1 MGNTSPPMNHKSVAV
16 VTGGAGDIGQAIAS
30 KLKQTHDIVVL
41 VDIDEEKLSG
51 AHGKLSDENKHGGS
65 FQTCTCDITK
75 DEEVAKIARSI
86 SIDGIVRTL
95 VNNAG
100 ATRVGSL
107 GEMTPE
113 AWRQETSLNLD
124 ASFFCFHAFEESLKA
139 TGGSVINIV
148 SANGLSVYGNPAYS
162 AAKAGLVHFTKSIA
176 VEYGKFGIRA
186 NCVAPG
192 TVRTGAW
199 VEKAEANPG
208 VFDEAKKWYPLQ
220 RGIEPDDIANAV
232 AFLADDKVA
241 GAITGIC
248 MPVDCGLTAGQPAVA
263 RTFGQSDNY

>member
-1 MGNTSPPMNHKSVAV
+1 MSNKSIAV

-30 KLKQTHDIVVL
+30 KLKQTHDIIVL
-41 VDIDEEKLSG
+41 VDIDHEKLRQ
-51 AHGKLSDENKHGGS
+51 AYRNLSDENKHGGK
-65 FQTCTCDITK
+65 FQTYTCDITK
-75 DEEVAKIARSI
+75 EEEVTKIARSV

-100 ATRVGSL
+100 ATQIGSL

-113 AWRQETSLNLD
+113 AWKQETSLNLN

-139 TGGSVINIV
+139 ISGSVVNIV
-148 SANGLSVYGNPAYS
+148 SANGLSVFGNPAYS
-162 AAKAGLVHFTKSIA
+162 AAKAGLIHFTKSIA
-176 VEYGKFGIRA
+176 VEYGKFGMRS

-199 VEKAEANPG
+199 IEKARANPR
-208 VFDEAKKWYPLQ
+208 VFDEAKRWYPLQ

-232 AFLADDKVA
+232 AFLADDMMA

-248 MPVDCGLTAGQPAVA
+248 MPVDCGLIAGQPALA